1 MAVVS
6 LLPMR
11 DLPFFEMAIMLI
23 ASIVLKGRAGRLWR
37 PLCESGGLLVHPTL
51 AIISAFKES
60 HWLVAAGLGAE
71 ELASEQLAG
80 ASIAEVCC
88 PEPEALARGNK
99 LHAPLSAFR
108 SAGTPPLPLSGGEG
122 SHGEDKTVSHWK
134 KKGEARASLE
144 PIYTQKGPDGPFVA
158 KLHTSSTRSMAKSG
172 WSCWHTERACS
183 TEKAM

>member
-1 MAVVS
+1 
-6 LLPMR
+6 
-11 DLPFFEMAIMLI
+11 MLMK
-23 ASIVLKGRAGRLWR
+23 SIVLKGRAGRLSR

-71 ELASEQLAG
+71 ELAGEQLAG

-88 PEPEALARGNK
+88 PEPEALTRSNK
-99 LHAPLSAFR
+99 LHAPLSALR
-108 SAGTPPLPLSGGEG
+108 GAGTPPLPLGGGES

-144 PIYTQKGPDGPFVA
+144 QQY
-158 KLHTSSTRSMAKSG
+158 SM
-172 WSCWHTERACS
+172 
-183 TEKAM
+183 KAP

>member
-6 LLPMR
+6 LLPILL
-11 DLPFFEMAIMLI
+11 LPFFEMAIMLI

-51 AIISAFKES
+51 AIISAFEES
-60 HWLVAAGLGAE
+60 HGLVAIGLSAE
-71 ELASEQLAG
+71 ELASEQLVG

-88 PEPEALARGNK
+88 PEPEAHAGSNK

-134 KKGEARASLE
+134 KKGEARASLNKE
-144 PIYTQKGPDGPFVA
+144 YQQKAP
-158 KLHTSSTRSMAKSG
+158 
-172 WSCWHTERACS
+172 
-183 TEKAM
+183 